1 MREKNKAVKTAF
13 LFILILSLALPLCG
27 CSSDSTA
34 ATASADSVRRTEV
47 LLDTVVTV
55 TLLDGDEEDLDALF
69 DFLEEEGDR
78 LDRYSDSEI
87 AALSTTPTVLS
98 DDVFTL
104 LSDSKAFS
112 ELSGDAF
119 DPVLGALAD
128 VWQIQEPEV
137 REAPSAGTVAEALS
151 HSGNDLLMLDEET
164 KEAWLTDEEAGVDL
178 GASAKGYLGD
188 LATEFL
194 KERGVTQALLSLG
207 GNIVAIGDKN
217 GAGYLIGVE
226 DPFDQSQDPIAV
238 LTISDKS
245 AVTSGDYQRYFEDAE
260 GNRYHHILD
269 PKTGYPADS
278 GLSQVVVVS
287 DSSEEADMLS
297 TALFVMGKD
306 RAIEFMK
313 TYDPDHDIGLIFT
326 EKDGTV
332 SVSDNLKDIFEI
344 NTKDTD
350 TFSFQFFSLS

>member
-1 MREKNKAVKTAF
+1 MRIKNKAVKTAF
-13 LFILILSLALPLCG
+13 LFILIASLVVLSG
-27 CSSDSTA
+27 CSN
-34 ATASADSVRRTEV
+34 ASSGTTTGGVRRTEV
-47 LLDTVVTV
+47 LLDTVVTI
-55 TLLDGDEEDLDALF
+55 TLLDGDEEDLDAVF
-69 DFLEEEGDR
+69 DYLETEGDK

-87 AALSTTPTVLS
+87 SRLSTTPQVLS

-112 ELSGDAF
+112 DQSGDAF
-119 DPVLGALAD
+119 DPVLGTLAD

-137 REAPSAGTVAEALS
+137 REAPAAECVAEALS
-151 HSGNDLLMLDEET
+151 HSGNDLLMLDEAT
-164 KEAWLTDEEAGVDL
+164 KEAWLTDEAAGVDL

-194 KERGVTQALLSLG
+194 KERGVNQALLSLG

-217 GAGYLIGVE
+217 GDGYLIGVE
-226 DPFDQSQDPIAV
+226 NPFDQSQDPIAV
-238 LTISDKS
+238 LTLSDKS

-297 TALFVMGKD
+297 TALFVMGKN
-306 RAIEFMK
+306 RAIDFMK
-313 TYDPDHDIGLIFT
+313 TYDPDHQIGLIFA

-332 SVSDNLKDIFEI
+332 SVSDNLKDIFKV
-344 NTKDTD
+344 NDTDTD
-350 TFSFQFFSLS
+350 TFTFQFFTLS

>member
-1 MREKNKAVKTAF
+1 MRIKNKAVKTAF
-13 LFILILSLALPLCG
+13 LFILTASLVLALSA
-27 CSSDSTA
+27 CSKSSSGT
-34 ATASADSVRRTEV
+34 TGGVRRTEV
-47 LLDTVVTV
+47 LLDTVVTI
-55 TLLDGDEEDLDALF
+55 TLLDGDEEDLDAVF
-69 DFLEEEGDR
+69 DYLETEGNR

-87 AALSTTPTVLS
+87 SELSTTPTVLS

-112 ELSGDAF
+112 DTSGDAF

-137 REAPSAGTVAEALS
+137 REAPSVDTVAEALT
-151 HSGNDLLMLDEET
+151 HSGNSLLMLNEDT
-164 KEAWLTDEEAGVDL
+164 KEAWLTDEAAGVDL

-194 KERGVTQALLSLG
+194 KERGVNQALLSLG

-217 GAGYLIGVE
+217 GNGYLVGVE
-226 DPFDQSQDPIAV
+226 NPFDQSQDPIAV
-238 LTISDKS
+238 LTLSDKS

-278 GLSQVVVVS
+278 GLSQVVVVA

-306 RAIEFMK
+306 KAIDFMK
-313 TYDPDHDIGLIFT
+313 TYDPNHEIGLIFT

-332 SVSDNLKDIFEI
+332 SVSDNLKDIFEM
-344 NTKDTD
+344 NTSDTD